1 MSTLPAHPH
10 PHRIVPPAAILGV
23 PSRWVAAGA
32 AAEAVGMTAAALAAR
47 LGTHVPPAAG
57 LALVVAGGLVEG
69 TALGT
74 AQGVLLR
81 RVLPRLRTGRYV
93 AATVLVAGLGWA
105 AASAPSVLSGDDG
118 GAAPPLLLVLLGAAG
133 LGLTMGAVLG
143 AAQSWALRGAAPHP
157 WRWTLANV
165 AAWPGAMAVIFAG
178 AMLPG
183 AGWRLDAVLGLA
195 LVTGATAGGL
205 LGVVTG
211 RFLPGVTGIA
221 KAPVGVVG

>member
-1 MSTLPAHPH
+1 
-10 PHRIVPPAAILGV
+10 VILGV
-23 PSRWVAAGA
+23 PSRWVAACA
-32 AAEAVGMTAAALAAR
+32 AAEAVGLTTAALASR

-118 GAAPPLLLVLLGAAG
+118 GATPPLLLVLLGAAG
-133 LGLTMGAVLG
+133 LGLVMGAVLG

-183 AGWRLDAVLGLA
+183 AEWPLDAVLGVA
-195 LVTGATAGGL
+195 LVTGTTAGGL

-211 RFLPGVTGIA
+211 RFLPSVTGIA